1 MSCGANAAHSTI
13 VVKTVAQ
20 VCVAHRSREQIEPVL
35 IFSLPRLIIVALHG
49 GVLPLV
55 LLNYDIVAVTQH
67 LQATVSKRVNAR
79 VEFANTFIIFLK
91 SLTDIHSLFSF
102 ISDKLISAIY
112 YISF

>member
-1 MSCGANAAHSTI
+1 MSCRANAALSTI
-13 VVKTVAQ
+13 VIKTVAQ
-20 VCVAHRSREQIEPVL
+20 RSREQIEPVL
-35 IFSLPRLIIVALHG
+35 MFSLPRLIIVALHG

-91 SLTDIHSLFSF
+91 SLTDVHPLFSF
-102 ISDKLISAIY
+102 VGDKLISAVY
-112 YISF
+112 YIRFE